1 VRLLELSNVIASAAW
16 QPSCAGYGACW
27 LENEIALGLTTS
39 LSEICNVLK
48 ARMSGMGLKAA
59 VRVFGFAKNTI
70 LNWERPLAELQE
82 TLFLYALMPELLQ
95 LVIEGDELY
104 TKVEKNKPASESD
117 RAAAKR
123 ATPER

>member
-1 VRLLELSNVIASAAW
+1 
-16 QPSCAGYGACW
+16 
-27 LENEIALGLTTS
+27 
-39 LSEICNVLK
+39 
-48 ARMSGMGLKAA
+48 MGLKAA

-117 RAAAKR
+117 RAVAKR